1 MPLLQIGDAEI
12 HYSLEGPAGAPV
24 LVLSNSLGTTLEM
37 WSPQMPAFAEHFRV
51 LRYDTRGHGRS
62 SVPPGPYTLGRLGQ
76 DVVALLDG
84 LDISRAHFCGISMG
98 GLTGQW
104 LGVNAPGRLGKL
116 VLTSTAARVGTEA
129 GWRERAA
136 VVRGAGM
143 DPVAAGAP
151 GRWFSPGFAAA
162 QPAVV
167 AGLVAGLRASPPEGY
182 AACCD
187 ALALAD
193 LREDIARI
201 PVPTLAI
208 AGRFDP
214 VTTPA
219 DADFIASQV
228 KNAHRADLDA
238 SHISNVEQ
246 AEAFTAAVLDF
257 LNA

>member
-12 HYSLEGPAGAPV
+12 HYRLEGPAGAPV

-37 WSPQMPAFAEHFRV
+37 WSPQMPAFTEHFRV

-62 SVPPGPYTLGRLGQ
+62 GVTPGPYTLARLGQ
-76 DVVALLDG
+76 DVLALLDG
-84 LDISRAHFCGISMG
+84 LGIPRAHFCGISMG
-98 GLTGQW
+98 GLIGQW
-104 LGVNAPGRLGKL
+104 LGVHAPGRLDRL
-116 VLTSTAARVGTEA
+116 VLASTAARVGTEA

-136 VVRGAGM
+136 VVRSQGM
-143 DPVAAGAP
+143 EPVAAGTP
-151 GRWFSPGFAAA
+151 GRWFTPGFVAA

-167 AGLVAGLRASPPEGY
+167 AGLVEGLRASSPEGY

-187 ALALAD
+187 ALASAD
-193 LREDIARI
+193 LRRDIAAI

-208 AGRFDP
+208 AGRLDP

-219 DADFIASQV
+219 DADFIAGQV
-228 KNAHRADLDA
+228 GARRVDLDA

-257 LNA
+257 LKA